1 MITIKNNSNYNKRQF
16 WSYRKLI
23 ERSKKI
29 SNNVK
34 KEYLDKDKKNNNNK
48 KKKK

>member
-23 ERSKKI
+23 ERST
-29 SNNVK
+29 
-34 KEYLDKDKKNNNNK
+34 KNK
-48 KKKK
+48 